1 MADPILAHLRDELI
15 RVMHEN
21 AETLREEASVSPSE
35 ETLAQQERSLALV
48 RVLKEPDPGIRLLL
62 DSTFISHPRC

>member
-1 MADPILAHLRDELI
+1 MADPILADLRDELI

-48 RVLKEPDPGIRLLL
+48 RAVSADFLAALRREIESRRPQD
-62 DSTFISHPRC
+62 

>member
-48 RVLKEPDPGIRLLL
+48 RAVSADFLAALRREIESRRPQD
-62 DSTFISHPRC
+62 

>member
-21 AETLREEASVSPSE
+21 AETLREQASVSPSE

-48 RVLKEPDPGIRLLL
+48 RAVSADFLAALRREIESRRPQD
-62 DSTFISHPRC
+62 

>member
-1 MADPILAHLRDELI
+1 MADPVLAHLRDELI

-48 RVLKEPDPGIRLLL
+48 RAVSADFLAALRREIESRRPQD
-62 DSTFISHPRC
+62 

>member
-48 RVLKEPDPGIRLLL
+48 RAVSADFLAALRREIESRRLQ
-62 DSTFISHPRC
+62 D